1 MTHDVAVGDNSIAD
15 ANERT
20 LFITFARGVPM
31 SQEEVKQFFTE
42 KYGENCGQGI
52 DMENRDGQKQSL
64 YAKLVLDSVA
74 TMNRVLN
81 DWQTVKLWSLSNNK
95 SVKLKINGKFF
106 WARKYERTKVSII
119 FFFCY
124 EC

>member
-15 ANERT
+15 VNERT

-42 KYGENCGQGI
+42 KYGENCVQGI
-52 DMENRDGQKQSL
+52 DMENRDGQEQSL
-64 YAKLVLDSVA
+64 YAKLYLDSVA

-81 DWQTVKLWSLSNNK
+81 DWQTVKLWSLSINK
-95 SVKLKINGKFF
+95 SVKLRVNGKFF
-106 WARKYERTKVSII
+106 WARKYTR
-119 FFFCY
+119 
-124 EC
+124 